1 MQVESKLVRSKKMLC
16 EEVFI
21 KSNRIQCTKE
31 YVLPIY
37 VNRVLHQSNDVQVVS
52 AVVVQ

>member
-1 MQVESKLVRSKKMLC
+1 MQVESKLVRSRKMLC
-16 EEVFI
+16 EEVLI

-31 YVLPIY
+31 YVLHIC
-37 VNRVLHQSNDVQVVS
+37 VSRVLHQSNDFQVVS